1 MTTMQPSKDDSTI
14 LLPVT
19 FDYNGGH
26 KESTISKVIATFA
39 VLFIDVILTIAFIR
53 ADATFTRKL
62 IFIVLV
68 NAGFLYLLRFGVYK
82 ESKYSDAYE
91 KLKEHDF
98 MPPVTTFWGIY
109 DVDSMYPYIVRFRNQ
124 AKGIYVL
131 FEKSV
136 IVGKTSDIMFQ
147 HYEAISDAY
156 NVAAISDV
164 NIAHLDYMDNVGND
178 SRMDGLYGSLMNCQ
192 NEDLKNL
199 MWQIYGNLQFE
210 MSQDYASYDVYRF
223 TSFSNDQRFW
233 YNVREILSKFD
244 KGNYLSYKVLD
255 MEGIR
260 KICMATFNLKEFSAI
275 DACNKTFA
283 SSDYKGVTPILLYSG
298 DEEIKINDTVAEKRE
313 KAKQQEE
320 AEEREYQESQ
330 ERKLQRR
337 KNLVNDLKK
346 GVKKGSTSRGNT
358 KKQGTSRK
366 QGTNSNR
373 GSSSKQGTR
382 VQKTSGQRPKQGT
395 QGTRTPKPR
404 QGTRSPQ
411 SRNRGSNYNNRKV

>member
-1 MTTMQPSKDDSTI
+1 MTTMQPSKDGSTI

-26 KESTISKVIATFA
+26 KESNISKVIATFA
-39 VLFIDVILTIAFIR
+39 VVFIDVILTVAFIR
-53 ADATFTRKL
+53 ANATFLRKL

-68 NAGFLYLLRFGVYK
+68 NMGFLYLLRFGVYK
-82 ESKYSDAYE
+82 EAKYSEAYE
-91 KLKEHDF
+91 KLKETDF

-156 NVAAISDV
+156 NVAAVSDV

-298 DEEIKINDTVAEKRE
+298 DKEIKINDTVAEKKE

-320 AEEREYQESQ
+320 AEEREYQESL
-330 ERKLQRR
+330 ERKAQRR
-337 KNLVNDLKK
+337 KNLVKDIKK
-346 GVKKGSTSRGNT
+346 GVKKGTSQRGNT
-358 KKQGTSRK
+358 QKRNPQKGNTQQRK
-366 QGTNSNR
+366 QGTRNP
-373 GSSSKQGTR
+373 Q
-382 VQKTSGQRPKQGT
+382 PK
-395 QGTRTPKPR
+395 R
-404 QGTRSPQ
+404 QTK
-411 SRNRGSNYNNRKV
+411 RKV

>member
-1 MTTMQPSKDDSTI
+1 MQPSKDDSTI

-39 VLFIDVILTIAFIR
+39 VLFIDVILTIAFLR
-53 ADATFTRKL
+53 ANASWTRRL
-62 IFIVLV
+62 IFAVLTNV
-68 NAGFLYLLRFGVYK
+68 GLLYLLRFGVYK
-82 ESKYSDAYE
+82 EAKYSEAYE
-91 KLKEHDF
+91 ALKETDF

-109 DVDSMYPYIVRFRNQ
+109 DIDSLYPYIVRFRNQ

-136 IVGKTSDIMFQ
+136 IVGKTNDIMFQ

-178 SRMDGLYGSLMNCQ
+178 SRMDGLYGSLMKCE

-255 MEGIR
+255 MDGIR

-283 SSDYKGVTPILLYSG
+283 IGDYKGVTPITLYSG
-298 DEEIKINDTVAEKRE
+298 DEEVKINDTVAEKKE
-313 KAKQQEE
+313 KARLKEE
-320 AEEREYQESQ
+320 EEEREYQE
-330 ERKLQRR
+330 EKARKKQRR
-337 KNLVNDLKK
+337 EQVVSDIKK
-346 GVKKGSTSRGNT
+346 GVKRG
-358 KKQGTSRK
+358 GTPHRK
-366 QGTNSNR
+366 A
-373 GSSSKQGTR
+373 GSSSSAKSR
-382 VQKTSGQRPKQGT
+382 NHGT
-395 QGTRTPKPR
+395 QRRSARPSKGTGNR
-404 QGTRSPQ
+404 QGLNKR
-411 SRNRGSNYNNRKV
+411 R

>member
-1 MTTMQPSKDDSTI
+1 MQPSKDDSTI

-39 VLFIDVILTIAFIR
+39 VLFIDVILTIAFLR
-53 ADATFTRKL
+53 ANASWTRRL
-62 IFIVLV
+62 IFAVLTNV
-68 NAGFLYLLRFGVYK
+68 GLLYLLRFGVYK
-82 ESKYSDAYE
+82 EAKYSEAYE
-91 KLKEHDF
+91 ALKEADF

-109 DVDSMYPYIVRFRNQ
+109 DIDSLYPYMVRFRNQ

-136 IVGKTSDIMFQ
+136 IVGKTNDVMFQ

-178 SRMDGLYGSLMNCQ
+178 SRMDGLYGSLMKCE

-255 MEGIR
+255 MDGIR

-283 SSDYKGVTPILLYSG
+283 IGDYKGVTPITLYSG
-298 DEEIKINDTVAEKRE
+298 DEEVKINDTVAEKKE
-313 KAKQQEE
+313 KARLKEE
-320 AEEREYQESQ
+320 EEEREYQE
-330 ERKLQRR
+330 EKARKKQRR
-337 KNLVNDLKK
+337 EQVVSDIRK
-346 GVKKGSTSRGNT
+346 GVKRG
-358 KKQGTSRK
+358 GTPHR
-366 QGTNSNR
+366 R
-373 GSSSKQGTR
+373 AGSSSSAKSR
-382 VQKTSGQRPKQGT
+382 NQGT
-395 QGTRTPKPR
+395 QRRNARPSKGTGNR
-404 QGTRSPQ
+404 QGLNKR
-411 SRNRGSNYNNRKV
+411 R

>member
-1 MTTMQPSKDDSTI
+1 MQPSKDDSTI

-26 KESTISKVIATFA
+26 KESNISKIIATFA
-39 VLFIDVILTIAFIR
+39 VLFIDIILTIAFLRANASWIR
-53 ADATFTRKL
+53 RI
-62 IFIVLV
+62 IFAVLT
-68 NAGFLYLLRFGVYK
+68 NLGFLYLLRFGVYK
-82 ESKYSDAYE
+82 EAKYSEAYE
-91 KLKEHDF
+91 SLKETDF

-109 DVDSMYPYIVRFRNQ
+109 DIDTMYPYIVRFRNQ

-178 SRMDGLYGSLMNCQ
+178 SRMDGLYGSLTNCQ

-260 KICMATFNLKEFSAI
+260 KVCMSTFNLKEFSAI

-283 SSDYKGVTPILLYSG
+283 SGDYKGVTPITLYSG
-298 DEEIKINDTVAEKRE
+298 DEEIKINDTVAEKKE
-313 KAKQQEE
+313 KARLKEE
-320 AEEREYQESQ
+320 EEEREYQE
-330 ERKLQRR
+330 EKARKKQRR
-337 KNLVNDLKK
+337 EKVVSDIKK
-346 GVKKGSTSRGNT
+346 GVKKGGTPQRKAGSSSSARS
-358 KKQGTSRK
+358 KKQGTQSR
-366 QGTNSNR
+366 
-373 GSSSKQGTR
+373 SKKPSQGTR
-382 VQKTSGQRPKQGT
+382 NRQ
-395 QGTRTPKPR
+395 PR
-404 QGTRSPQ
+404 
-411 SRNRGSNYNNRKV
+411 